1 MDDMMEKETKKA
13 EASAKKEKK
22 KKEPGQKR
30 RIRKRVLIPVI
41 LGVAVVGFFIYSS
54 VTAGS
59 APMPVVC
66 STAYTGSVEERIS
79 ASGKVGSAES
89 KTYFAP
95 AGARIEKLNIKAG
108 DSVKA
113 GDVLLTFDTSDLEQS
128 KKRADLE
135 VTSASSSYQSASG
148 EQ

>member
-95 AGARIEKLNIKAG
+95 AGARIEKLNIC
-108 DSVKA
+108 
-113 GDVLLTFDTSDLEQS
+113 LLYTSYYCI
-128 KKRADLE
+128 
-135 VTSASSSYQSASG
+135 T
-148 EQ
+148 